1 MSVGTRETDRA
12 VLVDLTEDPITPQQA
27 EEVKKA
33 LDELLQRGPSN
44 VIINLSQVKLVN
56 NRTWGIIAA
65 FAKALRPEG
74 KDVKLAGLDP
84 LLEKDL
90 DCIRLSSVLESYATE
105 EDALASF
112 TSNVSQVER
121 NVLFKLK

>member
-1 MSVGTRETDRA
+1 MSIGTRETEHA

-27 EEVKKA
+27 EAVKKA
-33 LDELLQRGPSN
+33 LEELLQRGPSN
-44 VIINLSQVKLVN
+44 VVINLSQVKLVN
-56 NRTWGIIAA
+56 NRTWGIIAS
-65 FAKALRPEG
+65 FAKALRPKG

-84 LLEKDL
+84 FLEKDFKL
-90 DCIRLSSVLESYATE
+90 INLPSVLESYATE

-112 TSNVSQVER
+112 TNNVSQVER